1 MYYSDMIMVSLLGY
15 SEFTLFTQCFK
26 NVMPENCKGF
36 FDVFLV
42 YFQVMVFLVAIVG
55 LLAESSQ
62 KYKLNSSIV
71 FDADC

>member
-1 MYYSDMIMVSLLGY
+1 MLCRKIAKV
-15 SEFTLFTQCFK
+15 
-26 NVMPENCKGF
+26 F
-36 FDVFLV
+36 FDFFLV

-55 LLAESSQ
+55 LLAASSQ